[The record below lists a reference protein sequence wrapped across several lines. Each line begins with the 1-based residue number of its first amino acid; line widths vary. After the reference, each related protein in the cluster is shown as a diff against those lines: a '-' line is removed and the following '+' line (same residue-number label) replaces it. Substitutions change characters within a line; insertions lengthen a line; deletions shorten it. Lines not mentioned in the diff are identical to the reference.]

1 MMHTFP
7 VSANDERLLAVV
19 HPPDWQNPTPA
30 DRYHLVVLGA
40 GTGGLVSAAAAAGLG
55 ARVALVER
63 HLMGGDCLNVGCVPS
78 KAILAAA
85 RSWAGARESH
95 DRFGGPPAAGAGD
108 FAAVME
114 RMRSLRAD
122 IAPVDGAPRFRDLG
136 IDVFLG
142 DGVFTG
148 PDTLA
153 VGGATLR
160 FRRAVIATGGRA
172 VAPPIPGLAEAG
184 YLTNETLWNL
194 TALPERLLVLGAG
207 PIGCEMAQAFA
218 RFGSAVTVFDRAP
231 RILSND
237 DPDAAAIVQRQ
248 MTHDGVTFA
257 LDVQVRGVARDADG
271 LVQVTVVRDG
281 TTQVLEGTHLLVA
294 AGRAANIEG
303 IGLEVAGVK
312 TTKRGIDTDDRLQSS
327 NPRIFAVGDVAG
339 RHQFTHVADFHARAV
354 VANALF
360 YGRSKVSKLVI
371 PWATYT
377 SPEVAHVGA
386 TLDNLAA
393 QGTSHETI
401 TVPMHDNDRAIL
413 EGETAGFVKVHLDGK
428 TDRIL
433 GATVVG
439 PDAGTMISAMS
450 LAITNGLGLGAFGK
464 TIHPYPTT
472 AEAFRKAADQR
483 NRGKLTPLVQ
493 RVLGWWF
500 RITG

>member
-1 MMHTFP
+1 MTFP
-7 VSANDERLLAVV
+7 VDANDQRLLDVV
-19 HPPDWQNPTPA
+19 HPADWVNPTPA
-30 DRYHLVVLGA
+30 SRYHLVVLGA

-85 RSWAGARESH
+85 RSWAAARESH
-95 DRFGGPPAAGAGD
+95 ARFGGPPVAGAGD
-108 FAAVME
+108 FATVME

-142 DGVFTG
+142 DGAFIG

-172 VAPPIPGLAEAG
+172 MAPPIPGLAEAG

-194 TALPERLLVLGAG
+194 TTLPEHLLVLGAG

-218 RFGSAVTVFDRAP
+218 RFGSAVTVLDMGP
-231 RILSND
+231 RILSRD
-237 DPDAAAIVQRQ
+237 DPDAAEIVQGQ

-257 LDVQVRGVARDADG
+257 LGVEVQEVTRDAAG
-271 LVQVTVVRDG
+271 VVRVTVSRDG
-281 TTQVLEGTHLLVA
+281 TTRVLEGTHLLVA
-294 AGRAANIEG
+294 AGRAPNIAG
-303 IGLEVAGVK
+303 IGLEAAGVK
-312 TTKRGIDTDDRLQSS
+312 TTKRGIETNDRLQSS

-339 RHQFTHVADFHARAV
+339 HHQFTHAADFHARTV

-360 YGRSKVSKLVI
+360 YGRSRVSKLVI

-386 TLDNLAA
+386 TLAELRE
-393 QGTSHETI
+393 QGANHETI

-413 EGETAGFVKVHLDGK
+413 EGETAGFVKVHLAGT

-483 NRGKLTPLVQ
+483 NRGKLTPLVR

-500 RITG
+500 R